1 MVKTLIKIAVALLVL
16 HGAFRVGYAY
26 WTFYRFEDAL
36 QELAQFGD
44 RKTEAQ
50 LCDGAMDAAGDN
62 GVPIVQNQIFIRRG
76 SGAPYNC
83 QTGPTAPD
91 ADTPQQAATQLT
103 IYGAYVEQV
112 QLLPG
117 YYRAW
122 DFAPNVKVWVRP

>member
-1 MVKTLIKIAVALLVL
+1 MIKTLFKIALALLVL

-44 RKTEAQ
+44 RKDEPA
-50 LCDGAMDAAGDN
+50 LCDAALEAAAN
-62 GVPIVQNQIFIRRG
+62 YGVPIAKNQLFVRRG
-76 SGAPYNC
+76 AGVPYNC
-83 QTGPTAPD
+83 QTGATAPD
-91 ADTPQQAATQLT
+91 PGTPAQAATQLT
-103 IYGAYVEQV
+103 IFGTYTEQV

-122 DFAPNVKVWVRP
+122 DFAPDVKVWTRL